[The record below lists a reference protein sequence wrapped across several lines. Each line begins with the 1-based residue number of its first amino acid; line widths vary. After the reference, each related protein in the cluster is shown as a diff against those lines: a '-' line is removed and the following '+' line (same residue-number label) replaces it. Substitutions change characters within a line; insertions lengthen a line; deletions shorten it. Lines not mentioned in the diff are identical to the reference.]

1 MVAIQFDFAG
11 FEGRGKG
18 YEGHE
23 VALKFRQG
31 DSAAIIDANPYLGH
45 KERSV
50 MISTST
56 IRICMTGSAS
66 RYILFVFF
74 LCVAAGAASSQTKA
88 PSKSTAGQSTPSVAK
103 DGKESATQVADK
115 FLGGVKIIE
124 LPEGKKLVS
133 ETMWPIRM
141 KVNRSSPVFNQY
153 VTVYEGTFDTDVSGI
168 QGYKRLVDI
177 EGRSEAG
184 TTLTTRFMLILYQNR
199 TDQRWRVITFAKSQD
214 PDEAVDYFRKT
225 ANQEKENKG
234 WNQYILGLSL
244 IDAGKLSEA
253 RETFNK
259 ALSLA
264 ETEDATKIL
273 NVPKDEVRDYLVALQ
288 SITGE

>member
-1 MVAIQFDFAG
+1 MRVSMDESALHIP
-11 FEGRGKG
+11 
-18 YEGHE
+18 E
-23 VALKFRQG
+23 VVIL
-31 DSAAIIDANPYLGH
+31 
-45 KERSV
+45 
-50 MISTST
+50 
-56 IRICMTGSAS
+56 
-66 RYILFVFF
+66 RYIVLVFF
-74 LCVAAGAASSQTKA
+74 FFVAAASASSQTKP
-88 PSKSTAGQSTPSVAK
+88 PSKSIAGQNTPSVAK

-141 KVNRSSPVFNQY
+141 RVNPSSPVFNQY
-153 VTVYEGTFDTDVSGI
+153 ATVFEGTFDTDVSGI

-214 PDEAVDYFRKT
+214 TDEAVDYFRKT
-225 ANQEKENKG
+225 ANRETENKAY
-234 WNQYILGLSL
+234 NQYILALSL

-253 RETFNK
+253 RETFKK

-273 NVPKDEVRDYLVALQ
+273 SVPKDEVRDYLAALQ

>member
-1 MVAIQFDFAG
+1 MKASMDESALQIP
-11 FEGRGKG
+11 
-18 YEGHE
+18 E
-23 VALKFRQG
+23 VIFL
-31 DSAAIIDANPYLGH
+31 
-45 KERSV
+45 
-50 MISTST
+50 
-56 IRICMTGSAS
+56 
-66 RYILFVFF
+66 RYIVLLFFF
-74 LCVAAGAASSQTKA
+74 FVAAAAAGSQTKP
-88 PSKSTAGQSTPSVAK
+88 PSKSTAGPNTPSVAK
-103 DGKESATQVADK
+103 DGKESATQIADK

-141 KVNRSSPVFNQY
+141 RVKPTSPVFNQY
-153 VTVYEGTFDTDVSGI
+153 ATVFEGTFDTDVSGI
-168 QGYKRLVDI
+168 QGFKRLVDI

-199 TDQRWRVITFAKSQD
+199 TDQRWSVITFAKSQD
-214 PDEAVDYFRKT
+214 TDEAVDYFRKT
-225 ANQEKENKG
+225 ASQETENKAY
-234 WNQYILGLSL
+234 NQYILALSL

-273 NVPKDEVRDYLVALQ
+273 SVPKEEVRDYLAALQ
-288 SITGE
+288 SIIGK